1 MSVEIA
7 EPVRAVSVR
16 VCIANGEPL
25 FGDAVERV
33 VRQCARFQLV
43 GHARDARAALDH
55 LRTLRPEVA
64 VIGPSLPGLD
74 CRRLLGLVRT
84 EAIASRLV
92 FVGDDFDDGT
102 TYDLLSEGAA
112 AVLTK
117 TTSAEQLRDAIL
129 EAAAGREFLSGDSLA
144 AVTREIRLRNNDERP
159 RLSDREHEILKR
171 ISNGQNAAVIAR
183 ALHLGLSTVKTHRSH
198 LYEKLGVSDRAE
210 AVAVA
215 FRRGLLD

>member
-1 MSVEIA
+1 MLSATA
-7 EPVRAVSVR
+7 EPVRALAVR
-16 VCIANGEPL
+16 VLVANGEPL

-43 GHARDARAALDH
+43 AHARDADAALQQLRAA
-55 LRTLRPEVA
+55 RPDVA
-64 VIGPSLPGLD
+64 ILGPSLPGLD
-74 CRRLLGLVRT
+74 GRRLLGLMRMEGLAT
-84 EAIASRLV
+84 RLV
-92 FVGDDFDDGT
+92 FFGDDFDDGLA
-102 TYDLLSEGAA
+102 YDLLGEGAA

-117 TTSAEQLRDAIL
+117 TTSPDQLRDAIL
-129 EAAAGREFLSGDSLA
+129 AAAHGREFLSGETLA
-144 AVTREIRLRNNDERP
+144 AVTREIRLRNHDERP

-171 ISNGQNAAVIAR
+171 IAKGQNAADIAR